1 MPKTYGQA
9 CPVAKSLE
17 LVGERWTLLIV
28 RDLLLH
34 GTRRFQ
40 DLQDS
45 LAGIAPR
52 MLSERLK
59 LMEQHGLVERHLYS
73 DHPPR
78 LAYTLTDRGT
88 DLRFVV
94 GAMAVWGSRHVH
106 PDTAVVHAD
115 CDHPVEVAYY
125 CAHCGG
131 RVRGS
136 AVAVRARRSKPAG
149 VAPGSSRG
157 VRKPSARRAGART

>member
-1 MPKTYGQA
+1 M
-9 CPVAKSLE
+9 AKSLE

-59 LMEQHGLVERHLYS
+59 LMERHGLVERTLYS
-73 DHPPR
+73 EHPPR
-78 LAYTLTDRGT
+78 AAYALTERGK

-115 CDHPVEVAYY
+115 CDHPVEVAYF
-125 CAHCGG
+125 CPQCGG
-131 RVRGS
+131 RVRGA
-136 AVAVRARRSKPAG
+136 AVTVRARRGALPPKPGPASPR
-149 VAPGSSRG
+149 A
-157 VRKPSARRAGART
+157 VRRSARRAGGRA